1 MIPREILKK
10 IRQIE
15 LRTNRLVTGSAAGG
29 CVRRTSRSTP
39 ESSGAPTNHHAL
51 RLGLRPQPLS
61 VWGIQSVFLSAL
73 TCVLSPRR
81 GFHSVTSLV
90 CPIARPNS
98 PAAGIVKEAASI
110 SPSPWGEG
118 RDEGGRSN
126 CLPIIPFTA
135 AQPNGA
141 ANRFVRAGFGDRK
154 SVV

>member
-15 LRTNRLVTGSAAGG
+15 LRTNRLVTGSADGARASARFT
-29 CVRRTSRSTP
+29 VRKPGASDSISQLTSIRTLKRR
-39 ESSGAPTNHHAL
+39 ERRAPT
-51 RLGLRPQPLS
+51 RVGGES
-61 VWGIQSVFLSAL
+61 QSVSLFAL

-118 RDEGGRSN
+118 RELGHG
-126 CLPIIPFTA
+126 
-135 AQPNGA
+135 
-141 ANRFVRAGFGDRK
+141 V
-154 SVV
+154 